1 MQPGILPMMRTFRAS
16 ALVIAIW
23 GVSACS
29 DGSSSGPLRP
39 MIHPIP
45 GAVALRGTVDIKAG
59 TLTFDPITPS
69 TGLPS
74 PSAGINAAI
83 YGNQGTTVRIYNSAV
98 VTSAPSAGKKTYSA
112 NVGLRNLLS
121 YAIGDEQG
129 SLLPPDTIGI
139 FVFVNSG
146 PTVGATSSACSP
158 ACTVTVK
165 NAHGQLP
172 FNAPLQSYWYW
183 SDRLDAVNGIRDTTL
198 VRKSWVFEADTQV
211 TRFNFDV
218 LVSAPWVSPNET
230 RWKVD
235 YEGDSLPDTESE
247 PRWRLRRTGNGTY
260 SATTGILTVNPGP
273 SGAEI
278 SFYRRDSL
286 ARTTSAYMEGLV
298 KYAGV
303 VGRASTARLV
313 IDDSTRFVAL
323 GINGSQ
329 VGFIS
334 ASNAS
339 IGTPFVMNTTAAY
352 HTYQLRKY
360 AADSA
365 AFLVDGTRRGGIAYG
380 AFSTTQY
387 LGIAPLF
394 QFGMAGPDNSICLW
408 DYVVYEIGTPFP

>member
-1 MQPGILPMMRTFRAS
+1 MMRSLCFCT
-16 ALVIAIW
+16 ALIALS
-23 GVSACS
+23 GAGACS
-29 DGSSSGPLRP
+29 DGASRGVLPPS
-39 MIHPIP
+39 IHPLP
-45 GAVALRGTVDIKAG
+45 GIATLHATVDVAAG

-69 TGLPS
+69 FGPLTPS
-74 PSAGINAAI
+74 SGINAAI

-98 VTSAPSAGKKTYSA
+98 VQSAPVLGKKTYSA
-112 NVGLRNLLS
+112 NVGLRNLFS

-129 SLLPPDTIGI
+129 SLLPPDTLGI

-165 NAHGQLP
+165 NAHGRLP
-172 FNAPLQSYWYW
+172 FTGAAQSYWYW
-183 SDRLDAVNGIRDTTL
+183 ADRLDAVNGIRDTTL

-211 TRFNFDV
+211 TRFTFDV
-218 LVSAPWVSPNET
+218 LVSAPWVAPNET
-230 RWKVD
+230 RWKAD
-235 YEGDSLPDTESE
+235 YEGDSLPDTQSE
-247 PRWRLRRTGNGTY
+247 PKWRLRQSGNGTY
-260 SATTGILTVNPGP
+260 SATGGALTVNPGP

-278 SFYRRDSL
+278 SFYRRDSV
-286 ARTTSAYMEGLV
+286 ARTASAYMESSIR
-298 KYAGV
+298 YAGV
-303 VGRASTARLV
+303 TGRTSTARLV

-334 ASNAS
+334 ANNAFL
-339 IGTPFVMNTTAAY
+339 GTPFTMNTSDVY

-365 AFLVDGTRRGGIAYG
+365 VFLVDGTPRGKTTYG
-380 AFSTTQY
+380 TFSTTQY
-387 LGIAPLF
+387 LGTAPLL
-394 QFGMAGPDNSICLW
+394 QFGMAGPDNSIVLW